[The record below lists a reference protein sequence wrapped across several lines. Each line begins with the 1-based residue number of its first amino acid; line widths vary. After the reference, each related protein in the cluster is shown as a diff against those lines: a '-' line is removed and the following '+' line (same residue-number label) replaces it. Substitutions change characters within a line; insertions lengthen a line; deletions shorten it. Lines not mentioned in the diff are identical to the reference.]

1 MTAATPRTANRTPDL
16 RRVGVAVG
24 AMTLAVA
31 LVVTVAVVRQ
41 AGSSSATTPVK
52 SDNLIVTGTNGGG
65 INYTGI
71 PYPAPR
77 QRHRRQGHQR
87 WRHQLHRHPVSGGA
101 ARPQG
106 AARPP
111 RQRVRGDLAAT

>member
-31 LVVTVAVVRQ
+31 LLVTVAVGRQ

-77 QRHRRQGHQR
+77 NDIVVKGTNGGGINYTGIPYRWPSPPRRR
-87 WRHQLHRHPVSGGA
+87 CPASTA
-101 ARPQG
+101 ARP
-106 AARPP
+106 ARP
-111 RQRVRGDLAAT
+111 AAT